1 MVMSKPKKHPEPSR
15 RLTIGK
21 RGMLFSL
28 GIAALVAG
36 GIMYRLTREPE
47 WMLDGKVNL
56 PVIEQYAQFVGEPQ
70 ETVAEHEISSFLEH
84 QPQLTGISIDKF
96 LTRSWVIP
104 YSKIDDVSKRP
115 VDYLKEIYTFFDLVD
130 DPRLQQ
136 PSIKVMVPLELRSIA
151 LEATGDEIIIYVV
164 KLTGHEYQVK
174 FTQSDGRK
182 GMGNSLR
189 VNRGGTFPRYRHKL
203 DDEGFLTDLSV
214 KRANII
220 VAEYPA
226 DPELALTSSFEAAHI
241 AVGPHTKVCIE
252 TTAKRAQERY
262 RNKDSYQRDSL
273 EVRRQKNM
281 TNLNHIENLYLR
293 LEEAFV
299 HGMGLF
305 IAEQNQERYPE
316 ITPPVLENM
325 LADYSESARYAL
337 VRPVLNLMREQGLQS
352 VTDTYCSGQLPFA
365 LHERKILRLS
375 GNWDFTKKE

>member
-1 MVMSKPKKHPEPSR
+1 
-15 RLTIGK
+15 
-21 RGMLFSL
+21 MLFSL

-36 GIMYRLTREPE
+36 GVMYRLTREPE
-47 WMLDGKVNL
+47 WMLNGKVNL
-56 PVIEQYAQFVGEPQ
+56 PVIEQHAQFLEEPQ
-70 ETVAEHEISSFLEH
+70 VTVANHEIDSFLEH
-84 QPQLTGISIDKF
+84 QPQLTDISIDKL

-164 KLTGHEYQVK
+164 KLTGHEYQVE
-174 FTQSDGRK
+174 FTHRDGRK
-182 GMGNSLR
+182 GRGDSLR
-189 VNRGGTFPRYRHKL
+189 VDRGGTSPRYRRKL

-214 KRANII
+214 KLHNII
-220 VAEYPA
+220 VAEYPSE
-226 DPELALTSSFEAAHI
+226 PELALTSSFEMSHI

-252 TTAKRAQERY
+252 TTVKRAQERY

-273 EVRRQKNM
+273 EVRREKNM

-305 IAEQNQERYPE
+305 IAEKNQECYPE
-316 ITPPVLENM
+316 ITASVLEKM
-325 LADYSESARYAL
+325 LADYSDSARYAL
-337 VRPVLNLMREQGLQS
+337 VRPVLNLMREQGLRS

-365 LHERKILRLS
+365 LHDRKILRLS